1 VVSSAAL
8 TGIKQVFSERAALVS
23 NRESEEK
30 GDLRL
35 AGSPEGLAMRT
46 ADAQA
51 ARSAGVSDVKAAQDT
66 NPNKHNGSA
75 GGDQLESI
83 QIIALDDGGKQKVL
97 AERPKEAKPQPEIT
111 PEYLRERA
119 KQPDIWA
126 KKFVEDMDK
135 AEKLPAPYKDAQ
147 IAKVLKD
154 AEAVYSPRGASR
166 KAASAARPDG
176 YRHITS
182 P

>member
-1 VVSSAAL
+1 MLYTWVVSSATL
-8 TGIKQVFSERAALVS
+8 SGIKQVLSERAALVS

-35 AGSPEGLAMRT
+35 VGRLEYSEDSAMRT
-46 ADAQA
+46 ADAHE
-51 ARSAGVSDVKAAQDT
+51 ARSAAGADVKAAQDT

-75 GGDQLESI
+75 GGEQLESI
-83 QIIALDDGGKQKVL
+83 QIIAMDGSGNQKVL
-97 AERPKEAKPQPEIT
+97 AERPKEAKTQPEIT

-126 KKFVEDMDK
+126 KKLVDDMDK

-147 IAKVLKD
+147 IAKILILQLVHTRNHSQLC
-154 AEAVYSPRGASR
+154 A
-166 KAASAARPDG
+166 
-176 YRHITS
+176 
-182 P
+182 